1 MLNSETVF
9 GIPGYLEKEKKE
21 TFSLD
26 ISKDMSKYDE
36 LKNIIKADQYDIEK
50 LKNNSKFNFNKDV
63 LNESFLNMLDL
74 KSDISF
80 LNMLENELI
89 EEIYG
94 YFKEKYILMNKSMT
108 ERYGLLFKIDS
119 LDEPGEIDQGED
131 EEPAFFFAAP
141 VVAVSYGAVL
151 YTVFAGAVAMVG
163 AAVKFWGTIQDKKDV
178 NKEIWLLNKLFP
190 ELRDIL
196 NFIYEEKGII
206 YSKKLFEYIIKS
218 SLDEVSSNIKGK
230 IFEKCNVAL
239 V

>member
-1 MLNSETVF
+1 
-9 GIPGYLEKEKKE
+9 
-21 TFSLD
+21 
-26 ISKDMSKYDE
+26 
-36 LKNIIKADQYDIEK
+36 
-50 LKNNSKFNFNKDV
+50 
-63 LNESFLNMLDL
+63 MLDL

-80 LNMLENELI
+80 LNMLENELT

-108 ERYGLLFKIDS
+108 ERYRLLFKIDS
-119 LDEPGEIDQGED
+119 PDEVGEIYQVGD
-131 EEPAFFFAAP
+131 EEEFLFAAP
-141 VVAVSYGAVL
+141 VVFVSYGAVF
-151 YTVFAGAVAMVG
+151 YTVLAGAIAAVG

-178 NKEIWLLNKLFP
+178 DREIWLLNKLFP

-196 NFIYEEKGII
+196 NFIFEEKGII

-230 IFEKCNVAL
+230 IFEKCNLAL

>member
-21 TFSLD
+21 TFSLN

-108 ERYGLLFKIDS
+108 ERYRLLFKIDS
-119 LDEPGEIDQGED
+119 PDEVGEIYQVGD
-131 EEPAFFFAAP
+131 EEEFFFAAP
-141 VVAVSYGAVL
+141 VVFVSYGAVL
-151 YTVFAGAVAMVG
+151 YTVFAGAIAAVG

-178 NKEIWLLNKLFP
+178 DREIWLLNKLFP

-196 NFIYEEKGII
+196 NFIFEEKGII

-230 IFEKCNVAL
+230 IFEKCNLAL

>member
-21 TFSLD
+21 TFSLN

-108 ERYGLLFKIDS
+108 ERYRLLFKIDS
-119 LDEPGEIDQGED
+119 SDEVGEIYQVGD
-131 EEPAFFFAAP
+131 EEEFFFAAP
-141 VVAVSYGAVL
+141 IVFVSYGAVL
-151 YTVFAGAVAMVG
+151 YTVLAGAIAAVG

-178 NKEIWLLNKLFP
+178 DREIWLLNKLFP

-196 NFIYEEKGII
+196 NFIFEEKGII

-230 IFEKCNVAL
+230 IFEKCNLAL

>member
-21 TFSLD
+21 TFSLN

-74 KSDISF
+74 KSDINF

-108 ERYGLLFKIDS
+108 ERYRLLFKIDS
-119 LDEPGEIDQGED
+119 SDEVGEIYQVGD
-131 EEPAFFFAAP
+131 EEEFFFAAP
-141 VVAVSYGAVL
+141 IVFVSYGAVL
-151 YTVFAGAVAMVG
+151 YTVLAGAIAAVG

-178 NKEIWLLNKLFP
+178 DREIWLLNKLFP

-196 NFIYEEKGII
+196 NFIFEEKGII

-230 IFEKCNVAL
+230 IFEKCNLAL

>member
-21 TFSLD
+21 TFSLN

-74 KSDISF
+74 KSDINF

-108 ERYGLLFKIDS
+108 ERYRLLFKIDS
-119 LDEPGEIDQGED
+119 SDEVGEIYQVGD
-131 EEPAFFFAAP
+131 EEEFFFAAP
-141 VVAVSYGAVL
+141 IVFVSYGAVL
-151 YTVFAGAVAMVG
+151 YTVLAGAIAAVG
-163 AAVKFWGTIQDKKDV
+163 AAGNFWGTIHV
-178 NKEIWLLNKLFP
+178 NKDGERALWLLNNLFP
-190 ELRDIL
+190 VLSDVL
-196 NFIYEEKGII
+196 NFIFEVVGSI

-230 IFEKCNVAL
+230 IFEKCNLAL

>member
-1 MLNSETVF
+1 
-9 GIPGYLEKEKKE
+9 
-21 TFSLD
+21 
-26 ISKDMSKYDE
+26 MSKYDE

-50 LKNNSKFNFNKDV
+50 LKNNSKFNFNKAV

-119 LDEPGEIDQGED
+119 PDEVGEINQGG
-131 EEPAFFFAAP
+131 EEEQLVFAAP
-141 VVAVSYGAVL
+141 VVIVSYGAVL
-151 YTVFAGAVAMVG
+151 YTVAVAAVAVAAVG
-163 AAVKFWGTIQDKKDV
+163 SAVKFWGAIQDKKDV

>member
-1 MLNSETVF
+1 
-9 GIPGYLEKEKKE
+9 
-21 TFSLD
+21 
-26 ISKDMSKYDE
+26 MSKYDE

-108 ERYGLLFKIDS
+108 ERYRLLFKIDS
-119 LDEPGEIDQGED
+119 SDKVGEIYQVGD
-131 EEPAFFFAAP
+131 EEEFFFAAP
-141 VVAVSYGAVL
+141 IVFVSYGAVL
-151 YTVFAGAVAMVG
+151 YTVLAGAIAAVG

-178 NKEIWLLNKLFP
+178 DREIWLLNKLFP

-196 NFIYEEKGII
+196 NFIFEEKGII

-230 IFEKCNVAL
+230 IFEKCNLAL